1 MHLNLKRIL
10 YSRYV
15 DLIQRSVITESG
27 KKIKYIFK
35 KQNNDNNLM
44 VVFSAF
50 SDPPAK
56 FNYIRTLKNLK
67 TNKLFILDEWGRSD
81 YPGVYYLGEH
91 GDYSLKEEIIK
102 FINHIVSDI
111 GSNCQIST
119 LGSSKGGWCALYYG
133 MRLSA
138 NTIIA
143 GAPQYYLGNYL
154 DCEFHQKTFNIMTGD
169 DIGKD
174 KDTLNNLLPEL
185 IANYKNKI
193 IIYLHFSDSEHTYFS
208 HIKNLY
214 EDLVNNDNF
223 HVVADIQHYRSHGDV
238 GEYFSTFVKE
248 VLKLS

>member
-119 LGSSKGGWCALYYG
+119 LGSSKGGCVG
-133 MRLSA
+133 R
-138 NTIIA
+138 
-143 GAPQYYLGNYL
+143 
-154 DCEFHQKTFNIMTGD
+154 
-169 DIGKD
+169 
-174 KDTLNNLLPEL
+174 
-185 IANYKNKI
+185 
-193 IIYLHFSDSEHTYFS
+193 
-208 HIKNLY
+208 HI
-214 EDLVNNDNF
+214 
-223 HVVADIQHYRSHGDV
+223 RCR
-238 GEYFSTFVKE
+238 
-248 VLKLS
+248 